1 MIFSK
6 AGFGG
11 AVADFEAAVVAQ
23 DAKRSGKAFVRL
35 QETFGQS
42 KEAELLTGGPR
53 LAAVLEQVPPGPR
66 AVVAVLVGACVERGA
81 DAERCAPGV
90 LAGLRA
96 AVEGAAAFAEA
107 WAATGG
113 GAFPVPD
120 AGEPGAETVERVGFE
135 AAVSWWTLRQWEM
148 AAVALLN
155 HRAVR
160 AEARAGSDRQAVR
173 AEPDDQSVGAEPDD
187 QSVRAESTH
196 QSVRA
201 EPDRQA
207 VPAEPTHQAA
217 PAAAPGNRHALLSL
231 LAAVEQASDQQFRSL
246 SYALQVL
253 DDEPLV
259 ALHRPSGTGYALRF
273 FGIGDNF
280 QLHTLLA
287 DALIG
292 GGHVQG
298 YAPSPHEVAVCR
310 ETPGQVDTV
319 GSFELVAPDGA
330 RLWNEGNPAGI
341 PLVDGV
347 RLLVLDE
354 PAYRRSWPAG
364 RFFPGMRGDVIL
376 ERALEPEET
385 ERWFAHVSPAKELT
399 G

>member
-23 DAKRSGKAFVRL
+23 DAKRSGKAFIRL
-35 QETFGQS
+35 QETFGRA
-42 KEAELLTGGPR
+42 KETELFAGGPR
-53 LAAVLEQVPPGPR
+53 LAAVLEQVPPTPR

-96 AVEGAAAFAEA
+96 ALEGAVAFGEA
-107 WAATGG
+107 WAGTGG

-120 AGEPGAETVERVGFE
+120 DGEPGEEIVGRTGFE
-135 AAVSWWTLRQWEM
+135 AAVGWWTLSQWEM

-160 AEARAGSDRQAVR
+160 AGLDGEAVR
-173 AEPDDQSVGAEPDD
+173 AGLDAEA
-187 QSVRAESTH
+187 VRAGLDEK
-196 QSVRA
+196 
-201 EPDRQA
+201 
-207 VPAEPTHQAA
+207 AA
-217 PAAAPGNRHALLSL
+217 GGGRGELLRL
-231 LAAVEQASDQQFRSL
+231 LTAVEQASGQELRCL
-246 SYALQVL
+246 SYALRVL

-259 ALHRPSGTGYALRF
+259 VLHRPSATGYLLRLS
-273 FGIGDNF
+273 GIGDNF

-292 GGHVQG
+292 GGHVAG
-298 YAPSPHEVAVCR
+298 RAPSPQEVAVCR
-310 ETPGQVDTV
+310 ETPGQVETA
-319 GSFELVAPDGA
+319 GSFELVAPDGG
-330 RLWNEGNPAGI
+330 RLWNEGTPADI
-341 PLVDGV
+341 PVVDGV

-354 PAYRRSWPAG
+354 PSYARSWPAG
-364 RFFPGMRGDVIL
+364 RFFPGMRGDLIL

-385 ERWFAHVSPAKELT
+385 ERWFARVSPAGELT

>member
-11 AVADFEAAVVAQ
+11 AVADFEAAAVAQ

-35 QETFGQS
+35 QETFGQA
-42 KEAELLTGGPR
+42 KEADLLDGGPR

-90 LAGLRA
+90 RAGLRVA
-96 AVEGAAAFAEA
+96 LEAAAAFAGA

-120 AGEPGAETVERVGFE
+120 DGEPGEEIVERTGFD
-135 AAVSWWTLRQWEM
+135 AAVGWWTLPQWEM

-160 AEARAGSDRQAVR
+160 AGAGGERD
-173 AEPDDQSVGAEPDD
+173 E
-187 QSVRAESTH
+187 
-196 QSVRA
+196 
-201 EPDRQA
+201 
-207 VPAEPTHQAA
+207 
-217 PAAAPGNRHALLSL
+217 LLRL
-231 LAAVEQASDQQFRSL
+231 LTAVEQASGRQFRSL
-246 SYALQVL
+246 GHALRVL

-259 ALHRPSGTGYALRF
+259 ALHRTSGTGYALRF

-292 GGHVQG
+292 GGHVEG
-298 YAPSPHEVAVCR
+298 HAPSPHEAAVCR

-319 GSFELVAPDGA
+319 GSFDLTAPDGG
-330 RLWNEGNPAGI
+330 RLWNEGAPADI
-341 PLVDGV
+341 PVVDGV

-354 PAYRRSWPAG
+354 PSYRRSWPAG

-376 ERALEPEET
+376 ERALEPQET

>member
-35 QETFGQS
+35 QETFGQA
-42 KEAELLTGGPR
+42 KEAELLDGGPR

-66 AVVAVLVGACVERGA
+66 AVVAALVGACVERGA

-90 LAGLRA
+90 RAGLRA
-96 AVEGAAAFAEA
+96 ALEAAAAFAEA

-113 GAFPVPD
+113 GPFPAPD
-120 AGEPGAETVERVGFE
+120 AGEPGEEIAGRAGSD
-135 AAVSWWTLRQWEM
+135 AAVGWWTLPQWEM

-160 AEARAGSDRQAVR
+160 AGAGGDRD
-173 AEPDDQSVGAEPDD
+173 E
-187 QSVRAESTH
+187 
-196 QSVRA
+196 
-201 EPDRQA
+201 
-207 VPAEPTHQAA
+207 
-217 PAAAPGNRHALLSL
+217 LLRL
-231 LAAVEQASDQQFRSL
+231 LTAVEQASGRQFRSL
-246 SYALQVL
+246 GHALQVL

-292 GGHVQG
+292 GGHVAG
-298 YAPSPHEVAVCR
+298 HAPSPQEVAVCR

-319 GSFELVAPDGA
+319 GSFDLTAPDGG
-330 RLWNEGNPAGI
+330 RLWNEGAPADI
-341 PLVDGV
+341 PVVDGA

-354 PAYRRSWPAG
+354 PSYRRSWPAG

-376 ERALEPEET
+376 ERPFGPEET
-385 ERWFAHVSPAKELT
+385 ERWFAHVSPVKELT

>member
-23 DAKRSGKAFVRL
+23 DAKRSGKAFIRL
-35 QETFGQS
+35 QETFGRA
-42 KEAELLTGGPR
+42 KETELFAGGPR
-53 LAAVLEQVPPGPR
+53 LAAVLEQVPPSPR

-96 AVEGAAAFAEA
+96 ALEGAVAFGEA

-120 AGEPGAETVERVGFE
+120 DGEPGEEIVERTGFE
-135 AAVSWWTLRQWEM
+135 AAVGWWTLSQWEM

-160 AEARAGSDRQAVR
+160 AGLDGAAAVR
-173 AEPDDQSVGAEPDD
+173 AGLDERAAGARLDERAAGARLDDAT
-187 QSVRAESTH
+187 VRG
-196 QSVRA
+196 
-201 EPDRQA
+201 QA
-207 VPAEPTHQAA
+207 DSGRGE
-217 PAAAPGNRHALLSL
+217 LLRL
-231 LAAVEQASDQQFRSL
+231 LTAVAQASGQELRCL

-259 ALHRPSGTGYALRF
+259 VLHRPSATGYLLRLS
-273 FGIGDNF
+273 GIGDNF

-292 GGHVQG
+292 GGHVAG
-298 YAPSPHEVAVCR
+298 RAPSPQEVAVCR
-310 ETPGQVDTV
+310 ETPGQVETA
-319 GSFELVAPDGA
+319 GSFELVAPDGD
-330 RLWNEGNPAGI
+330 RLWNEGTPADI
-341 PLVDGV
+341 PVVDGV

-354 PAYRRSWPAG
+354 PSYARSWPAG
-364 RFFPGMRGDVIL
+364 RFFPGMRGDLIL
-376 ERALEPEET
+376 ERALEPGET
-385 ERWFAHVSPAKELT
+385 ERWFARVSPAGELT

>member
-1 MIFSK
+1 MIFGK

-35 QETFGQS
+35 QETFGQA
-42 KEAELLTGGPR
+42 KEAELLDGGPR

-120 AGEPGAETVERVGFE
+120 GEEPGEEIVGRTGSE
-135 AAVSWWTLRQWEM
+135 AAVGWWTLPQWET

-155 HRAVR
+155 HRVVR
-160 AEARAGSDRQAVR
+160 GLAGTGRS
-173 AEPDDQSVGAEPDD
+173 E
-187 QSVRAESTH
+187 
-196 QSVRA
+196 
-201 EPDRQA
+201 
-207 VPAEPTHQAA
+207 
-217 PAAAPGNRHALLSL
+217 LLRL
-231 LAAVEQASDQQFRSL
+231 LAAVEQASGRQFTSL
-246 SYALQVL
+246 GYALQVL
-253 DDEPLV
+253 DQEPLV

-287 DALIG
+287 DALVG

-298 YAPSPHEVAVCR
+298 YAPSSQEAAVCR
-310 ETPGQVDTV
+310 ETPGQVDTE
-319 GSFELVAPDGA
+319 GSFDLTAPDGG
-330 RLWNEGNPAGI
+330 RLWNEGTPVDI
-341 PLVDGV
+341 PVVDGV

-354 PAYRRSWPAG
+354 PSYRRSWFAG

-376 ERALEPEET
+376 ERTLEPEET
-385 ERWFAHVSPAKELT
+385 ARWFAQVSPAKDLT

>member
-23 DAKRSGKAFVRL
+23 DAKRSGKAFIRL
-35 QETFGQS
+35 QETFGRA
-42 KEAELLTGGPR
+42 KETELFAGGPR
-53 LAAVLEQVPPGPR
+53 LAAVLEQVPPSPR

-90 LAGLRA
+90 LAGLGA
-96 AVEGAAAFAEA
+96 ALEGAVAFGEA

-120 AGEPGAETVERVGFE
+120 DGEPGEEIVGRTGFE
-135 AAVSWWTLRQWEM
+135 AAVGWWTLSQWEM

-160 AEARAGSDRQAVR
+160 AGLDAEAVR
-173 AEPDDQSVGAEPDD
+173 AGLDEK
-187 QSVRAESTH
+187 
-196 QSVRA
+196 
-201 EPDRQA
+201 
-207 VPAEPTHQAA
+207 AA
-217 PAAAPGNRHALLSL
+217 GGGRGELLRL
-231 LAAVEQASDQQFRSL
+231 LTAVEQASGQELRCL

-259 ALHRPSGTGYALRF
+259 VLHRPSATGYLLRLS
-273 FGIGDNF
+273 GIGDNF

-292 GGHVQG
+292 GGHVAG
-298 YAPSPHEVAVCR
+298 RAPSPQEVAVCR
-310 ETPGQVDTV
+310 ETPGQVETA
-319 GSFELVAPDGA
+319 GSFELVAPDGG
-330 RLWNEGNPAGI
+330 RLWNEGTPADI
-341 PLVDGV
+341 PVVDGV

-354 PAYRRSWPAG
+354 PSYARSWPAG
-364 RFFPGMRGDVIL
+364 RFFPGMRGDLIL

-385 ERWFAHVSPAKELT
+385 ERWFALVAPAGELT

>member
-35 QETFGQS
+35 QETFGQA
-42 KEAELLTGGPR
+42 KEAELLDGGPR

-90 LAGLRA
+90 RAGLRA
-96 AVEGAAAFAEA
+96 ALEGAAAFAEA

-113 GAFPVPD
+113 GPFPVPD
-120 AGEPGAETVERVGFE
+120 AGEPGEETVERTGFD
-135 AAVSWWTLRQWEM
+135 AAVGWWTLRQWEM

-160 AEARAGSDRQAVR
+160 AGVGGGDRGELLRLLTGVEA
-173 AEPDDQSVGAEPDD
+173 
-187 QSVRAESTH
+187 
-196 QSVRA
+196 
-201 EPDRQA
+201 
-207 VPAEPTHQAA
+207 
-217 PAAAPGNRHALLSL
+217 
-231 LAAVEQASDQQFRSL
+231 ASGQEFRSL
-246 SYALQVL
+246 GHALQVL
-253 DDEPLV
+253 DDEPLI
-259 ALHRPSGTGYALRF
+259 ALHRTSGTGYALRF

-292 GGHVQG
+292 GGHVAG
-298 YAPSPHEVAVCR
+298 HAPSPQEVAVCR

-319 GSFELVAPDGA
+319 GSFDLTAPDGG
-330 RLWNEGNPAGI
+330 RLWNEGAPADI
-341 PLVDGV
+341 PVVDGV

-354 PAYRRSWPAG
+354 PSYRRSWPAG

-376 ERALEPEET
+376 ERALGPEET

>member
-23 DAKRSGKAFVRL
+23 DAKRSGKAFIRL
-35 QETFGQS
+35 QETFGRA
-42 KEAELLTGGPR
+42 KETELFAGGPR
-53 LAAVLEQVPPGPR
+53 LAAVLEQVPPSPR

-96 AVEGAAAFAEA
+96 ALEGAVAFGEA

-120 AGEPGAETVERVGFE
+120 DGEPGEEIVERTGFE
-135 AAVSWWTLRQWEM
+135 AAVGWWTLSQWEM

-160 AEARAGSDRQAVR
+160 AGLDGAAAVR
-173 AEPDDQSVGAEPDD
+173 AGLDEEAAGAGLDERAAGAGLDDAT
-187 QSVRAESTH
+187 VRG
-196 QSVRA
+196 
-201 EPDRQA
+201 QA
-207 VPAEPTHQAA
+207 DSGRGE
-217 PAAAPGNRHALLSL
+217 LLRL
-231 LAAVEQASDQQFRSL
+231 LTAVAQASGQELRCL
-246 SYALQVL
+246 SYALRVL

-259 ALHRPSGTGYALRF
+259 VLHRPSATGYLLRLS
-273 FGIGDNF
+273 GIGDNF

-292 GGHVQG
+292 GGHVAG
-298 YAPSPHEVAVCR
+298 RAPSPQEVAVCR
-310 ETPGQVDTV
+310 ETPGQVETA
-319 GSFELVAPDGA
+319 GSFELVAPDGD
-330 RLWNEGNPAGI
+330 RLWNEGTPADI
-341 PLVDGV
+341 PVVDGV

-354 PAYRRSWPAG
+354 PSYARSWPAG
-364 RFFPGMRGDVIL
+364 RFFPGMRGDLIL

-385 ERWFAHVSPAKELT
+385 ERWFARVSPAGELT

>member
-35 QETFGQS
+35 QETFGQA
-42 KEAELLTGGPR
+42 KEAELLAGGPR

-81 DAERCAPGV
+81 EAERCAPGV
-90 LAGLRA
+90 LAGLRT
-96 AVEGAAAFAEA
+96 AVEGAAAFAKA

-113 GAFPVPD
+113 GAFPEPD
-120 AGEPGAETVERVGFE
+120 AGEPDAETVERAGFE
-135 AAVSWWTLRQWEM
+135 AAAGWWTLRQWEM

-155 HRAVR
+155 HPAVRAGLGGADEEASHQAVR
-160 AEARAGSDRQAVR
+160 AEARGGPDGHPLR
-173 AEPDDQSVGAEPDD
+173 AEALAG
-187 QSVRAESTH
+187 
-196 QSVRA
+196 
-201 EPDRQA
+201 
-207 VPAEPTHQAA
+207 
-217 PAAAPGNRHALLSL
+217 RHALLRL
-231 LAAVEQASDQQFRSL
+231 LAAVEHASGQQFRSL
-246 SYALQVL
+246 GYALQVL

-292 GGHVQG
+292 GGHVRG

-330 RLWNEGNPAGI
+330 RLWNEGNPADI

-364 RFFPGMRGDVIL
+364 RFFPGMRGDLIL
-376 ERALEPEET
+376 ERALEAEET
-385 ERWFAHVSPAKELT
+385 ERWFARVSPARELT